1 MIRVAIVTDEPGW
14 HGARL
19 RKAFNARGA
28 AVRFLS
34 LRDCALRL
42 DTGSPRIVLPGFAD
56 GLPDAVFVRGIA
68 GGSLEEVVFRL
79 DVLHA
84 LHEAGIP
91 VYNDARAIERS
102 VDKGLTSF
110 VLARSGL
117 PTPPTLVTADRWRA
131 EAFVREI
138 GAAGRPLVLKPLF
151 GSQGTGLALIRDPAA
166 LPDAQAVNGVWYL
179 QAFIES
185 APSGA
190 ADWRL
195 LVAGGQVAAAVKR
208 TSAEWRTNVALGGRC
223 HAAVPDRSAREM
235 AERAASL
242 LGMAYAGVDLMRD
255 RAGRWWVLE
264 VNSIPAWR
272 GLQRACGV
280 DIAALLVDDLLRRRL
295 GAAEL
300 ASGLAA
306 V

>member
-1 MIRVAIVTDEPGW
+1 MIRIAVVTDEPGW

-19 RKAFNARGA
+19 RAAFTARGA
-28 AVRFLS
+28 TVRFLS

-42 DTGSPRIVLPGFAD
+42 ETRSPRILLPGFAD
-56 GLPDAVFVRGIA
+56 RLPDAVFVRGIA

-84 LHEAGIP
+84 LHEAGVP

-102 VDKGLTSF
+102 VDKSLTSF
-110 VLARSGL
+110 LLARSGL
-117 PTPPTLVTADRWRA
+117 PTPATLVTADPRSA
-131 EAFVREI
+131 QAFVQEI

-151 GSQGTGLALIRDPAA
+151 GSQGTGLMLIRDPAS
-166 LPDAQAVNGVWYL
+166 LPEADAVNGIWYL

-185 APSGA
+185 APRGA

-195 LVAGGQVAAAVKR
+195 LVAGGQVVAAVKR
-208 TSAEWRTNVALGGRC
+208 TSADWRTNVALGGRC
-223 HAAVPDRSAREM
+223 HAAVPDRSARQM
-235 AERAASL
+235 AERAADI
-242 LGMAYAGVDLMRD
+242 LGMSYAGVDLMRD

-280 DIAALLVDDLLRRRL
+280 DIAALLVDDLLCRCNS
-295 GAAEL
+295 AAEL
-300 ASGLAA
+300 AA